1 MAKVAALTAALERA
15 YRRAAQAERR
25 EQTQVAKYRDTVKRL
40 ESEKSTARQQVEYYR
55 REYTRWEK
63 QYNDVCVLSVNL
75 CVWGGCACA
84 CACACLL
91 HVALFVRWVVPLFKT
106 SSLTATTVEVGINLP
121 FREKMSFSVVGCCA
135 VLLVVIIPPSITFQR
150 TSKVA
155 ILTKEQS
162 STEVPGFFEQ

>member
-63 QYNDVCVLSVNL
+63 QYNDVCVLAVNV
-75 CVWGGCACA
+75 CVGGCTLVLVRVPAC
-84 CACACLL
+84 CTWHYLYGGLCLSL
-91 HVALFVRWVVPLFKT
+91 KPL
-106 SSLTATTVEVGINLP
+106 L
-121 FREKMSFSVVGCCA
+121 
-135 VLLVVIIPPSITFQR
+135 
-150 TSKVA
+150 
-155 ILTKEQS
+155 
-162 STEVPGFFEQ
+162 